1 MQNHQQNEEESSMDS
16 FLCLSFSTYSTNNL
30 NDVAAQVT
38 KEQNDNSISQNDNDD
53 FEFFAFQNSEDQ
65 VFSDNHHLRRAVSHD
80 VFPIFNRDDV
90 EKRNSDA
97 AEISISLKKLLIGD
111 EKRNLDGYRRNSDA
125 AEISISLRKLLIGD
139 KKPNRVPSLSSSSSS
154 SEVDNDLDEI
164 PAESYCLWKPKSPM
178 SSPMNN
184 SPMASPIKCKKSNS
198 TGSSSN
204 SSCSKR
210 WKFLSLLRR
219 SKSDGKESLI
229 LAERENSKVN
239 CAGNGNGNDVKK
251 ILRVAGK
258 KIPVTEKKVP
268 APVSAIEA
276 FYLRKKDIGRKSY
289 LPYKQGLIGFSVGL
303 NANIGRGFPLH
314 V

>member
-1 MQNHQQNEEESSMDS
+1 MQNHQQNEEDTSMDS

-38 KEQNDNSISQNDNDD
+38 KEQNDISNSQNDNDD
-53 FEFFAFQNSEDQ
+53 FEFFAFSKSEDE
-65 VFSDNHHLRRAVSHD
+65 VFFENHRRAVTHD
-80 VFPIFNRDDV
+80 VFPIFNRDGG

-111 EKRNLDGYRRNSDA
+111 EKRNLVGYRRNSDA

-139 KKPNRVPSLSSSSSS
+139 KKPNRVPSLPSSSS

-178 SSPMNN
+178 SSPMRN
-184 SPMASPIKCKKSNS
+184 SPMASPRKCKKSNS

-204 SSCSKR
+204 SSSSKR

-239 CAGNGNGNDVKK
+239 CDGNVKDEKK

-268 APVSAIEA
+268 APVSDIEA

-289 LPYKQGLIGFSVGL
+289 LPYKQGLIGFSVGF

-314 V
+314 A

>member
-1 MQNHQQNEEESSMDS
+1 MQNHQQNEEDTSMDS

-38 KEQNDNSISQNDNDD
+38 KEQNDISNSQNDNDD
-53 FEFFAFQNSEDQ
+53 FEFFAFSKSEDE
-65 VFSDNHHLRRAVSHD
+65 VFFENHRRAVTHD
-80 VFPIFNRDDV
+80 VFPIFNRDGG

-97 AEISISLKKLLIGD
+97 AEISISLKKLLISD
-111 EKRNLDGYRRNSDA
+111 EKRNLVGYRRNSDA

-139 KKPNRVPSLSSSSSS
+139 KKPNRMPSLSSSSS

-178 SSPMNN
+178 SSPMRN

-204 SSCSKR
+204 SSSSKR

-239 CAGNGNGNDVKK
+239 CDGNVKDEKK

-289 LPYKQGLIGFSVGL
+289 LPYKQGLIGFSVGF

-314 V
+314 A